1 MAKRGL
7 TKTYGYVTN
16 ISTARQLIYE
26 IEWDLFSCEA
36 RNLKLF
42 SLSFSMQDDVEVVY
56 EKLNER
62 VQDLRWEASSS
73 DDIHVVHWAGIV
85 GTASSNC

>member
-1 MAKRGL
+1 
-7 TKTYGYVTN
+7 
-16 ISTARQLIYE
+16 
-26 IEWDLFSCEA
+26 
-36 RNLKLF
+36 
-42 SLSFSMQDDVEVVY
+42 MQDDVEVVY

-73 DDIHVVHWAGIV
+73 DDRNVPVLHWAGIV

>member
-7 TKTYGYVTN
+7 TKTYGYVAN

-26 IEWDLFSCEA
+26 IERDLFSCEA
-36 RNLKLF
+36 QNLKFF
-42 SLSFSMQDDVEVVY
+42 SLSSSMQDDVEVVY

-62 VQDLRWEASSS
+62 VQDLR
-73 DDIHVVHWAGIV
+73 
-85 GTASSNC
+85 